1 MAEKRWADI
10 VHMPE
15 YPEFARQE
23 RSASTYSRSEVDLL
37 MKAKFRNCRRS
48 SSLAHWYQVR
58 SRSTAGYNLLTR
70 LFEYDPKKRV
80 TAKKALDHVY
90 FVEEDPLPMRK

>member
-1 MAEKRWADI
+1 MLTG
-10 VHMPE
+10 V
-15 YPEFARQE
+15 
-23 RSASTYSRSEVDLL
+23 
-37 MKAKFRNCRRS
+37 FRRRS

-80 TAKKALDHVY
+80 TAKKALDHGY
-90 FVEEDPLPMRK
+90 FVDEDPHPMRKWVSCCSTELACRISLTQISCSDP